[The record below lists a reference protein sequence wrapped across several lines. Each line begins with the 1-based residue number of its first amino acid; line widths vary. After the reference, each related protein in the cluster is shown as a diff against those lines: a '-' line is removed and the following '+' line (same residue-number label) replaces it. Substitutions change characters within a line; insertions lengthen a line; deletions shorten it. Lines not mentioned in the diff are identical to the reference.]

1 MSLGRRIAGFA
12 VLGILVLVGI
22 ALVPPYLR
30 NMQFQRWLDDLLES
44 PPQAELLQAAV
55 VNRAAQLG
63 LPVRSGDVRVTR
75 NGQKTRVEILYVVR
89 VDLPL
94 YTVDLHFHPAASN

>member
-1 MSLGRRIAGFA
+1 MGLWRRIAGIA
-12 VLGILVLVGI
+12 VLVVIVLVGV

-44 PPQAELLQAAV
+44 PPPAETLPAAV
-55 VNRAAQLG
+55 VNRAAQMG

-75 NGQKTRVEILYVVR
+75 KGQSVRVEILYVVR